1 MHLALYQLNS
11 EGARKFTPFTPRDPN
26 TSNTTNGIPVPNNG
40 NPVSGYLK
48 PVPKSLETANS
59 SIPTSA
65 MSSIPTSIKEPA
77 NYLLSKSREMTER
90 AREDLS
96 ATVEGR
102 KERSASL
109 VRDTDVIVGF
119 SDLPNQI
126 HRKTVKKGFEFTLM
140 VAGKSGLGKSTL
152 INSMFLTDIYSDEYP
167 GPSKRATQTIAVETT
182 KVLLKEKNVNLQLT
196 VVDTPGY
203 GSGVDNSDCWDPIVK
218 HIESQY
224 EEYLNAETKLHR
236 KHIPDSRVHCCLYF
250 IQPSGHSLEELDI
263 QFMKHLHDKVNI
275 IPVIGKADTLTPEE
289 LTAFK
294 KNVMNAISINKI
306 KIYDFPDEDAP
317 TDFSNGSVTAS
328 ILESKT
334 LKQLKSRIPFAVVGS
349 NCIVENSDGQR
360 RRGRKY
366 PWGIVEGKDI

>member
-1 MHLALYQLNS
+1 
-11 EGARKFTPFTPRDPN
+11 
-26 TSNTTNGIPVPNNG
+26 
-40 NPVSGYLK
+40 
-48 PVPKSLETANS
+48 
-59 SIPTSA
+59 

-90 AREDLS
+90 AREDLT

-102 KERSASL
+102 KERAASL

-140 VAGKSGLGKSTL
+140 VAGEEELGKSTL
-152 INSMFLTDIYSDEYP
+152 INSMFLTNIYSDEYP
-167 GPSKRATQTIAVETT
+167 GPSKRATSTIAVETT

-203 GSGVDNSDCWDPIVK
+203 GSEVDNSDCFEPIVR
-218 HIESQY
+218 HIESQF

-236 KHIPDSRVHCCLYF
+236 KHIPDTRVHCCLYF
-250 IQPSGHSLEELDI
+250 IRPSRHTGLRKLDI
-263 QFMKHLHDKVNI
+263 QFMKNLHDKVNI
-275 IPVIGKADTLTPEE
+275 IPVIGKADTYTPEE
-289 LTAFK
+289 LAAFK
-294 KNVMNAISINKI
+294 KSVMNAITTNKI
-306 KIYDFPDEDAP
+306 KIYDFPDDEVSSEL
-317 TDFSNGSVTAS
+317 TNGSGNAG

-334 LKQLKSRIPFAVVGS
+334 LKQLKSRIPFAVAGS
-349 NCIVENSDGQR
+349 DYIIETADGQR

-366 PWGIVEGKDI
+366 PWGIVEGI

>member
-1 MHLALYQLNS
+1 
-11 EGARKFTPFTPRDPN
+11 
-26 TSNTTNGIPVPNNG
+26 
-40 NPVSGYLK
+40 
-48 PVPKSLETANS
+48 
-59 SIPTSA
+59 
-65 MSSIPTSIKEPA
+65 
-77 NYLLSKSREMTER
+77 MTER
-90 AREDLS
+90 VREDLTAS
-96 ATVEGR
+96 VEGR

-152 INSMFLTDIYSDEYP
+152 VNSMFLTDVYSDEYP
-167 GPSKRATQTIAVETT
+167 GPSKRATQTVAVETT
-182 KVLLKEKNVNLQLT
+182 KVLLKEKNVNLQLSI
-196 VVDTPGY
+196 VDTPGY
-203 GSGVDNSDCWDPIVK
+203 GSGVDNSNSWEPVVK
-218 HIESQY
+218 HIESQF

-236 KHIPDSRVHCCLYF
+236 KHIPDTRVHCCLYF
-250 IQPSGHSLEELDI
+250 IQPSGHQLEELDI

-294 KNVMNAISINKI
+294 KNVMNAISMNKI
-306 KIYDFPDEDAP
+306 KIYDFPDEDISP
-317 TDFSNGSVTAS
+317 DISNGSANST

-349 NCIVENSDGQR
+349 NCIVENADGQR

-366 PWGIVEGKDI
+366 PWGIVEGINSSNVSFI